1 MHPEPK
7 LNLHTLKKTLPK
19 ALSACLP
26 QLSVHGQKV
35 LFSGLALL
43 ACLDLVRLF
52 LGYQGLF
59 SVAESGI
66 GWVLWAVV
74 LGLFGLFLFE
84 LVWLYH
90 WRFFSSFLKDL
101 TWTRTLNHN
110 LSAHRPSVVTLVGR
124 TSTAPKNAHFLL
136 NDGLFAHA
144 KAEALPVR
152 LSADELVVDD
162 GGAGL
167 GIHYELVP
175 FGRGRFSFD
184 GVYLALVGR
193 FGLLKLY
200 HHVPESQILGQSSVR
215 VFADFQLS
223 HPEQMTLVAGKSTMD
238 GQLKQKRRGL
248 GQDFHQIRSYST
260 GDSLREVDWKATSRL
275 LRLMSREFQDD
286 KEQTLFFMVDSSSR
300 MRHAHIDP
308 LEPLKKISHL
318 DGVLSTM
325 LALSKAALKAG
336 DSVGFMS
343 FSGIDDRLVLP
354 KKGMGV
360 LNELVDKSFDIKPS
374 TLMPDY
380 LSAAKT
386 LLATQKRR
394 AFVVLLTSPR
404 SESFEEL
411 SHAIELLR
419 AKHLVLVA
427 TLYES
432 DIAVTLD
439 EAPQDWQKACRQQVV
454 IEHLAVSRLLMAALQ
469 SKSGVY
475 VLQSTPDK
483 LPLVLTERYFALRQ
497 RLR

>member
-1 MHPEPK
+1 MHPESKPQ
-7 LNLHTLKKTLPK
+7 LHTLKKTLPK
-19 ALSACLP
+19 TLVACLP
-26 QLSVHGQKV
+26 QLSVRGQKV

-43 ACLDLVRLF
+43 ACLDLARLF

-59 SVAESGI
+59 SVVVSGI
-66 GWVLWAVV
+66 DFVLWAVV
-74 LGLFGLFLFE
+74 IGLFGLFFIE
-84 LVWLYH
+84 LIWLYY

-152 LSADELVVDD
+152 LSADELVVGD
-162 GGAGL
+162 GVAGL
-167 GIHYELVP
+167 SIRYELVP
-175 FGRGRFSFD
+175 FGRGRFEFD

-193 FGLLKLY
+193 FRLLKLY

-215 VFADFQLS
+215 VFADF
-223 HPEQMTLVAGKSTMD
+223 HFGRHEQMTLVADKSTLD

-260 GDSLREVDWKATSRL
+260 GDSIREVDWKATSRL

-300 MRHAHIDP
+300 MRHAHLDP
-308 LEPLKKISHL
+308 LEPNKKISHL

-343 FSGIDDRLVLP
+343 FSGVDDRLVLP

-360 LNELVDKSFDIKPS
+360 LNELVDKSFDIKLS
-374 TLMPDY
+374 MLMPDY

-411 SHAIELLR
+411 NHAIELLR

-432 DIAVTLD
+432 DIATTLD
-439 EAPQDWQKACRQQVV
+439 DMPHDWQKACQQQVV
-454 IEHLAVSRLLMAALQ
+454 IEHLAVSKGLMTALQ

-475 VLQSTPDK
+475 GVQSTPEK
-483 LPLVLTERYFALRQ
+483 LPLVLAERYFALRQ
-497 RLR
+497 RMR